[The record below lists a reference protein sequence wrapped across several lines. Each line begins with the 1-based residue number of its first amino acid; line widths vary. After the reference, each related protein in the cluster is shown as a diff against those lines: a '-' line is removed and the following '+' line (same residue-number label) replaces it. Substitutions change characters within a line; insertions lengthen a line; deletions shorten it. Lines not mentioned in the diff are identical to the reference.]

1 MKKMIIVVLV
11 AIMLGGGIAY
21 YLFNNVILKSDDII
35 KEKVVNAFQVGAFTN
50 YDNALRVAQRDNGL
64 VVFDEDIYRVYVAI
78 LYDDEAILK
87 LSAYYESIG
96 LEYYLKPI
104 YVSEEFVNEIK
115 DNEEL
120 LKVSSSDTYVTI
132 NSDVLSKFEEM
143 LWVI

>member
-21 YLFNNVILKSDDII
+21 YLFNNVILKSDDIT

-78 LYDDEAILK
+78 LNDDEAILK

-104 YVSEEFVNEIK
+104 YVSEEFVKEIK

-143 LWVI
+143 L

>member
-21 YLFNNVILKSDDII
+21 YLFNNVILKSDDIT

-104 YVSEEFVNEIK
+104 YVSEEFVKEIK

-143 LWVI
+143 L

>member
-21 YLFNNVILKSDDII
+21 YLFNNVILKSDDIT

-78 LYDDEAILK
+78 LNDDEAILK

>member
-21 YLFNNVILKSDDII
+21 YLFNNVILKSDDIT

-104 YVSEEFVNEIK
+104 YVSEEFVKEIK